1 MEWRRGDKSRGKF
14 NGKRRVHDPGRGGG
28 GGGEG
33 GKGRKRKATSEEAKR
48 RNNVSG
54 RSSFGHVNGHYLF
67 PFRGTVKSSMRLEDL
82 TIVPTQWPTF
92 TRYSRE
98 RWPGPPSMV
107 LNERASLWFY
117 IEEYYIERGYI
128 WIRIWMS

>member
-14 NGKRRVHDPGRGGG
+14 NGKRRVHDPGE

-33 GKGRKRKATSEEAKR
+33 GGGREGGKEEGEARERKATSR
-48 RNNVSG
+48 SNVETVPPR

-67 PFRGTVKSSMRLEDL
+67 RFRGMVKSSMRLEDL
-82 TIVPTQWPTF
+82 TIVPAQWPTF

-98 RWPGPPSMV
+98 MVSSRHRW
-107 LNERASLWFY
+107 Y
-117 IEEYYIERGYI
+117 
-128 WIRIWMS
+128 